1 MLGFDAVGRFALGQ
15 VSSPYIVT
23 TLTAEAGT
31 FALNGQAALFATTM
45 VFDFGA
51 FTLSGQAVDLTQI
64 YPSDFG
70 SFTLTGQDNLML
82 PSLEAGSF
90 TLTGQDVTFSP
101 LTVQSTR
108 RPLYRRGSSYW
119 KGVS

>member
-15 VSSPYIVT
+15 VSSSYIVT
-23 TLTAEAGT
+23 TLVADHGS
-31 FALNGQAALFATTM
+31 FALTGQAALFATTM
-45 VFDFGA
+45 VFDFGS
-51 FTLSGQAVDLTQI
+51 FTLSGQSADLTQI

-90 TLTGQDVTFSP
+90 TLTGQDAALSP
-101 LTVQSTR
+101 LTVQTTR
-108 RPLYRRGSSYW
+108 RPLYLRGSSYW
-119 KGVS
+119 KGDS